1 MASKRT
7 DPRDPYAPPP
17 MYHDRSGRVVRI
29 GLMAILLAALGVGYF
44 AWSAGNP
51 QQTAAVTPP
60 AQEQQAQ
67 QFADAGYRTPPEQ
80 MPQAQ
85 PVAPTPQTTAP
96 APTRRSTPARSSR
109 TYSAPA
115 ESAPPPVSAAP
126 TTPAPI
132 PPATTAPQ
140 MPDTTPPGQ
149 G

>member
-51 QQTAAVTPP
+51 QQTAAVAPP
-60 AQEQQAQ
+60 AQQQL
-67 QFADAGYRTPPEQ
+67 ADAGYRAQPEQ

-85 PVAPTPQTTAP
+85 PVAPTPPATAP

-115 ESAPPPVSAAP
+115 ESAPPVSAAP
-126 TTPAPI
+126 TTPAPPI
-132 PPATTAPQ
+132 PPATTTPQ
-140 MPDTTPPGQ
+140 MPDTTAPG
-149 G
+149 